1 MRQGE
6 RQGLRG
12 IEASLGTYLICV
24 RRSSTWSLK
33 GMVERERER
42 EREKER
48 ERERTLKI

>member
-12 IEASLGTYLICV
+12 IEASLGTYLIYV

-42 EREKER
+42 
-48 ERERTLKI
+48 